1 VTPTTPPPMTHTDAD
16 DSAGAPTR
24 RCKGMLTGKS
34 GARGEPCSQDRRTAT
49 PQHVHISVATKSQKV
64 ENVTRSIQH
73 QTEHNFYVT
82 LNHSP
87 HDVWMLRV
95 ACSCVCCD
103 CVLRN
108 CRLVV
113 AASPVAVTTSFVAA
127 TMSNVTAEL
136 TAYMGNGKRATPDRC
151 KRRWLDLVNLHL
163 DMKDT
168 RWQTSGLI
176 PGKMVGNAVRE
187 RFVLFLN
194 CIESK
199 PGQEP
204 TAPYLYPKN
213 H

>member
-1 VTPTTPPPMTHTDAD
+1 
-16 DSAGAPTR
+16 
-24 RCKGMLTGKS
+24 
-34 GARGEPCSQDRRTAT
+34 
-49 PQHVHISVATKSQKV
+49 
-64 ENVTRSIQH
+64 
-73 QTEHNFYVT
+73 
-82 LNHSP
+82 
-87 HDVWMLRV
+87 
-95 ACSCVCCD
+95 
-103 CVLRN
+103 
-108 CRLVV
+108 
-113 AASPVAVTTSFVAA
+113 
-127 TMSNVTAEL
+127 MSNVTAEL